1 VAREVKF
8 GDYLRGLRET
18 RAAQDAAFGLRRI
31 AEAVGMAP
39 GYLSRIERNELP
51 PPSDDVLRKLADVLD
66 EPPEVLFAMAGR
78 VAPELQAIILRRPK
92 AFAELLRELK
102 DAPEKAI
109 LRVVREV
116 RDGDWT

>member
-1 VAREVKF
+1 MRGVKF
-8 GDYLRGLRET
+8 GDYLRGLREE
-18 RAAQDAAFGLRRI
+18 RAEKDPAFGLRRV
-31 AEAVGMAP
+31 AEAVGIAP
-39 GYLSRIERNELP
+39 GYLSRIERSELP
-51 PPSDDVLRKLADVLD
+51 APSDEVLRKLAGVLG

-78 VAPELQAIILRRPK
+78 VAPELQAIILRRPR
-92 AFAELLRELK
+92 AFAELLRQLK